1 VEAETRYHPN
11 ADQLALASTIEE
23 SLAPLLPLS
32 RLHASHVEDAQ
43 TWSSLDDIGIFGITV
58 AEEQGGSGLVAA
70 EEALIVMALGQRLVA
85 PAVIATIG
93 AAHGLFGAAGAVYT
107 PLGVAHASSGA
118 AGTAHTALGAA
129 HTSAPVAHASLSVVR
144 TSLGAAVRAPLGA
157 GQTSSGATHTSLDMG
172 ASGRRAAAAYRR
184 GARTIVVED
193 AAADLVLLRDGAG
206 AALYEL
212 GSCTSRPIDD
222 RLWLAGLREVVGSG
236 EARAAREVGA
246 AREASAAGE
255 AGAVPGLGEPIARFD
270 APQLLR
276 LRLIDAAALA
286 GISQAALDMSVAY
299 AGTRAQFGRPIG
311 SFQAVKHHCANMV
324 SAARRARDQT
334 CFAAVAI
341 DEGRDDADLQVEC
354 ALFVA
359 ASAAL
364 ENAGKNIQIHGG
376 MGFSDE
382 ADPHLL
388 LKRAQLLTTIAGGLE
403 AANERIANIKA
414 GW

>member
-11 ADQLALASTIEE
+11 AEQRALASTIEE

-32 RLHASHVEDAQ
+32 RLHASHSEDAQ
-43 TWSSLDDIGIFGITV
+43 TWASLDDIGIFGISVT
-58 AEEQGGSGLVAA
+58 EEQGGSGLGAA

-85 PAVIATIG
+85 PAVVATIG
-93 AAHGLFGAAGAVYT
+93 AAHAPADKGAAGI
-107 PLGVAHASSGA
+107 
-118 AGTAHTALGAA
+118 
-129 HTSAPVAHASLSVVR
+129 R
-144 TSLGAAVRAPLGA
+144 
-157 GQTSSGATHTSLDMG
+157 
-172 ASGRRAAAAYRR
+172 GRRAAAAYRR
-184 GARTIVVED
+184 GARTIIVED
-193 AAADLVLLRDGAG
+193 AGADLVLVRDGSG

-212 GSCTSRPIDD
+212 DSCSTRPVDD
-222 RLWLAGLREVVGSG
+222 RLWLAGLRE
-236 EARAAREVGA
+236 
-246 AREASAAGE
+246 AS
-255 AGAVPGLGEPIARFD
+255 GLGEPIARFE
-270 APQLLR
+270 AARLLR

-286 GISQAALDMSVAY
+286 GISQAAVEMAVAY

-341 DEGRDDADLQVEC
+341 DEGRDDAALQVEC

-359 ASAAL
+359 GSAAL
-364 ENAGKNIQIHGG
+364 DNAGKNIQVHGG

-388 LKRAQLLTTIAGGLE
+388 LKRAQLLITLAGGLE
-403 AANERIANIKA
+403 AANERIANIQA

>member
-1 VEAETRYHPN
+1 MEAETRYHPN
-11 ADQLALASTIEE
+11 AEQLALASTIEE

-32 RLHASHVEDAQ
+32 RVHASHVEDDQ
-43 TWSSLDDIGIFGITV
+43 VWSSLDDIGIFGISVT
-58 AEEQGGSGLVAA
+58 EEQGGSGLGAA
-70 EEALIVMALGQRLVA
+70 EEALIVMALGQRLAA
-85 PAVIATIG
+85 PAVLATIG
-93 AAHGLFGAAGAVYT
+93 AAHALPGE
-107 PLGVAHASSGA
+107 
-118 AGTAHTALGAA
+118 AHTATGAA
-129 HTSAPVAHASLSVVR
+129 TTSAGVAATAAGVAITPLAS
-144 TSLGAAVRAPLGA
+144 AAAAIR
-157 GQTSSGATHTSLDMG
+157 
-172 ASGRRAAAAYRR
+172 GRRVAAAYRR
-184 GARTIVVED
+184 GARTIIVED
-193 AAADLVLLRDGAG
+193 AAAELLLVRGGAD

-212 GSCTSRPIDD
+212 SSCDSQPLDD

-236 EARAAREVGA
+236 QPASVAQTTRSGPAGVAPQVGAAREVGA
-246 AREASAAGE
+246 AQGAASS
-255 AGAVPGLGEPIARFD
+255 GLGAPIARFE

-311 SFQAVKHHCANMV
+311 TFQAVKHHCANMV

-334 CFAAVAI
+334 CFAAVAV
-341 DEGRDDADLQVEC
+341 DEGRDDAALQVEC

-359 ASAAL
+359 GSAAL

-388 LKRAQLLTTIAGGLE
+388 LKRAQLLIAIAGGLE